1 MDDYFTIDQYITEE
15 PRNIEI
21 SALVSLGFVLVWNK
35 HVFLRSKMAVFQTY
49 NKKYEI
55 RNVAI
60 WTEKLQVQR
69 YITNHGNHLAIS
81 ENKHENYQIIEK
93 HWENKCTFLFSFTQ
107 ALLLVLVPEYDGVSR
122 KHKTN
127 NTFYYLNLTHH
138 LLILSMF
145 KFLTFW
151 VLDT

>member
-1 MDDYFTIDQYITEE
+1 MSWETSSSDI
-15 PRNIEI
+15 
-21 SALVSLGFVLVWNK
+21 
-35 HVFLRSKMAVFQTY
+35 HH
-49 NKKYEI
+49 
-55 RNVAI
+55 
-60 WTEKLQVQR
+60 
-69 YITNHGNHLAIS
+69 HGNHLALS

-107 ALLLVLVPEYDGVSR
+107 DFLLVLVPEYDGVSR

-151 VLDT
+151 VLAT